1 MNTVKSDRTA
11 GSTCMTN
18 ELERRPVEGL
28 MTVPETA
35 AYLAVPTSWVYAHR
49 DELPFIRLGRGL
61 RLRRSDL
68 DAWLIQQRR
77 HAITRRASD
86 STSGQVS

>member
-1 MNTVKSDRTA
+1 M
-11 GSTCMTN
+11 STN
-18 ELERRPVEGL
+18 VARQPVEGL

-77 HAITRRASD
+77 HPVTSRSVD
-86 STSGQVS
+86 SASGQGIG